1 MMPRMTT
8 FGTALRLIA
17 ITLVVVLMVTIATP
31 KKAEAMD
38 PFTIMA
44 ILGAAAVVAIIVAY
58 LIIANTRGPKME
70 KDDAGMRVR
79 VMVAC
84 VEVEGQP
91 RSCWAVDHPEQK
103 IAPEDIQPV
112 APVTGFATPALAPQS

>member
-1 MMPRMTT
+1 MPRMMT

-31 KKAEAMD
+31 DKAEAMD

-44 ILGAAAVVAIIVAY
+44 ILGAAAVVVIIIAY
-58 LIIANTRGPKME
+58 LVVANTRGPKLD
-70 KDDAGMRVR
+70 KDDAGLRGP

-84 VEVEGQP
+84 VETEGQP
-91 RSCWAVDHPEQK
+91 RSCWAVDHPEQT
-103 IAPEDIQPV
+103 IAPEEIQPV
-112 APVTGFATPALAPQS
+112 APITGFATPPLAPQS

>member
-1 MMPRMTT
+1 MMPSMTT
-8 FGTALRLIA
+8 FGMALRLVA

-31 KKAEAMD
+31 EKAEAMD

-44 ILGAAAVVAIIVAY
+44 ILGAAAVVAILVAY
-58 LIIANTRGPKME
+58 LIVANTRGPKME
-70 KDDAGMRVR
+70 KEDAEMRVP

-91 RSCWAVDHPEQK
+91 RSCWPVDHPEQK
-103 IAPEDIQPV
+103 LAPEDIQPV
-112 APVTGFATPALAPQS
+112 APVTGFVPLPLAPQS